1 MAYDHKTIEKKWQR
15 YWKKNKT
22 FKAEINK
29 DQRSTMLWTCSHTHL
44 DKVCTLVTQKATATD
59 VVSRMKRM
67 QGYNVASNGLGCVW
81 SAG

>member
-29 DQRSTMLWTCSHTHL
+29 DQKKYYALDMSHTHL
-44 DKVCTLVTQKATATD
+44 DKVCTLVTQKATRQ
-59 VVSRMKRM
+59 RMWFR
-67 QGYNVASNGLGCVW
+67 G
-81 SAG
+81 

>member
-29 DQRSTMLWTCSHTHL
+29 DQKKYYAL
-44 DKVCTLVTQKATATD
+44 DMFPYPSGQGLHVGHPEGYTATD
-59 VVSRMKRM
+59 AGLQRA
-67 QGYNVASNGLGCVW
+67 ASNGLGCVW
-81 SAG
+81 AAG